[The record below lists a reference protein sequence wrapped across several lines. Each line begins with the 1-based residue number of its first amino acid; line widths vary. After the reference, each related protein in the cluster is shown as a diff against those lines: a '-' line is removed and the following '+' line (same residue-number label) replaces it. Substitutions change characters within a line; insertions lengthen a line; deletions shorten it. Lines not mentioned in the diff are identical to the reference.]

1 MTDTQ
6 MPWCFSVSSLRFASA
21 KKNPGSFALW
31 KIYCQYDLYIR
42 KLWLFLSSV
51 LGNSV
56 FWVPEKIKL
65 PAGNKVFSILWNHL
79 IPCTTFT
86 TFMSLA
92 AKGPWFFLQL
102 PKLSWAPGKLF
113 VNQERNLPKSWR
125 SSMSSIHFHC
135 LMWHL
140 HSHVGLWKFNQV
152 HSQWPLT
159 NCSQLRTYDMIY
171 WGVDWRLYCVPLPKN
186 QQHLLKFWL
195 RTYEY
200 NLIWK

>member
-1 MTDTQ
+1 MIFLPRFMLPQHRHHLKTFLRKHKQSLKHQDGLEGKIL
-6 MPWCFSVSSLRFASA
+6 SVAPLR
-21 KKNPGSFALW
+21 SF
-31 KIYCQYDLYIR
+31 KEQ
-42 KLWLFLSSV
+42 
-51 LGNSV
+51 
-56 FWVPEKIKL
+56 
-65 PAGNKVFSILWNHL
+65 
-79 IPCTTFT
+79 

-102 PKLSWAPGKLF
+102 PKLSWVPGKLL

-159 NCSQLRTYDMIY
+159 NSSQLRTYDMIY
-171 WGVDWRLYCVPLPKN
+171 LGVDWRLYCVPLPKN

-195 RTYEY
+195 SGPINITLFENR
-200 NLIWK
+200 IWIFEDVIKLRWGY